1 MEGYKR
7 KEDCPLTYAL
17 TLIGSKWRL
26 PIIWALWNG
35 KTLRYNELKRRVEGI
50 TNMVL
55 SQSLKE
61 METQGL
67 ILRQQYMEMPPR
79 VEYSLTKDGEA
90 LIPSLESLAKWG
102 KGMQNKSTLSEI
114 EIKKAQPPQRK

>member
-1 MEGYKR
+1 MEQYKR
-7 KEDCPLTYAL
+7 KEDCPLTFAL

-35 KTLRYNELKRRVEGI
+35 KTLRYNELKRRVDGI

-61 METQGL
+61 MENHGL
-67 ILRQQYMEMPPR
+67 ILRKQYMEIPPR
-79 VEYSLTKDGEA
+79 VEYSLTMDGEA

-102 KGMQNKSTLSEI
+102 KTMQNK
-114 EIKKAQPPQRK
+114 